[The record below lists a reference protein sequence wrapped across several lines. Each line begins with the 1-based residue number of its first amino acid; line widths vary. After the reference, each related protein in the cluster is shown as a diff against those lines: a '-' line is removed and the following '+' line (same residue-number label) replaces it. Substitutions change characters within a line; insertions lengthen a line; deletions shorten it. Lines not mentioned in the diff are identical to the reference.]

1 MQGADPL
8 SRKHPLPRSTPE
20 AQGIS
25 SSAITNFVNAVEV
38 DIRDLHSFM
47 LMRHGHV
54 IAEGWWEPYGPTLP
68 HMLFSLSKSFTSTA
82 VGMAVAEGRLSV
94 DDTVISLLPD
104 DVPGTISVSLAS
116 MRVRHLL
123 SMSTGNDQDT
133 MPAIHASSD
142 TNWARTILAQPVEH
156 EPGTHFVYNSG
167 ATYLL
172 SAIIQK
178 LIGQRLLHYLTPRLF
193 EPLEIEGA
201 TWQTCPRGIDTGG
214 WGLKIKAEDIA
225 NFGQLYLQKG
235 KWNGRQ
241 LVPASW
247 VDEASSIHISN
258 AGQTNGKDWTQGYG
272 YQFWRCQHNAYRGDG
287 AFGQYCVVMPD
298 QDAVLTI
305 TSGVANMQIPLDK
318 VWEHLLPAMT
328 SNRAL
333 PENAQASSALLA
345 RLKQLG
351 LRHSAGQATSPT
363 AARVSGK
370 PFSFPK
376 NDLHIEAASLSF
388 EPTGT
393 TLTLWDKFGQ
403 HDIACGSETWLK
415 GSTKFGDGE
424 EGVVAASGAWVDE
437 NTYVAKLYYYE
448 TPFASTLTL
457 HFTGDGL
464 ELTLAKNVSFGPV
477 QPTKLVGQPAGEAT
491 PQ

>member
-1 MQGADPL
+1 M

-20 AQGIS
+20 AQGVS
-25 SSAITNFVNAVEV
+25 STAITNFVNAVEA
-38 DIRDLHSFM
+38 DIRDFHSFM

-54 IAEGWWEPYGPTLP
+54 IAEGWWEPYGPTRP

-104 DVPGTISVSLAS
+104 DVPGDMSHEISVNLAS

-123 SMSTGNDQDT
+123 SMSSGHDQDT
-133 MPAIHASSD
+133 MGA
-142 TNWARTILAQPVEH
+142 TRNNENWARAILALPVEH
-156 EPGTHFVYNSG
+156 EPGTHFTYNSG

-172 SAIIQK
+172 SAIVQK
-178 LIGQRLLHYLTPRLF
+178 LTGQRLLHYLAPRLF

-214 WGLKIKAEDIA
+214 WGLKIKTENIA

-235 KWNGRQ
+235 KWNGKQ

-247 VDEASSIHISN
+247 VNKASRRHVDNSN
-258 AGQTNGKDWTQGYG
+258 HGKTPDWFQGYG

-298 QDAVLTI
+298 QDAVLAI
-305 TSGVANMQIPLDK
+305 TSGVPNMQIPLDK
-318 VWEHLLPAMT
+318 VWEHLLPAMSSST
-328 SNRAL
+328 AL
-333 PENAQASSALLA
+333 PENTQASSALSA

-351 LRHSAGQATSPT
+351 LRHPAGQPTSPT

-370 PFSFPK
+370 RFSFPK
-376 NDLHIEAASLSF
+376 NDMQIEAAALSF
-388 EPTGT
+388 EPTST
-393 TLTLWDKFGQ
+393 TLTLWDNFGK
-403 HDIACGSETWLK
+403 HDIACGSGAWLK

-424 EGVVAASGAWVDE
+424 EGVVAASGAWADE
-437 NTYVAKLYYYE
+437 NTYVVQRYYYE
-448 TPFASTLTL
+448 TPFAATLAF
-457 HFTGDGL
+457 HFNGDVL
-464 ELTLAKNVSFGPV
+464 ELTLTPNVSFGPV
-477 QPTKLVGQPAGEAT
+477 VPAKLVGTESP
-491 PQ
+491 